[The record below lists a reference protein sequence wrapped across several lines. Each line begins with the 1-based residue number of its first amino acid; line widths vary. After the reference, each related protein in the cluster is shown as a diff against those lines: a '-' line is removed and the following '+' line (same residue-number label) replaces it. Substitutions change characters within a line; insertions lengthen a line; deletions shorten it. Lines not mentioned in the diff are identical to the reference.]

1 MHDVMSVH
9 TYALAHAQRSTRVHA
24 YAHAHRWCAFITT
37 SDVAGR
43 PINRVCGA
51 ACGVKAS
58 SSSYQPLLWQRARA
72 MTFRPADA
80 SRPGRPLAVRPQ
92 WQWSLHVRYVLLL
105 HVFAYFVAVVRAPGE
120 FAKCCTGRMHE
131 GRTDFCVS
139 RIIPLYLQRT
149 RAPLALS
156 HLLINSLRVLS

>member
-1 MHDVMSVH
+1 M
-9 TYALAHAQRSTRVHA
+9 HAQRSTRVHA

-51 ACGVKAS
+51 ACGQREVKAS

-139 RIIPLYLQRT
+139 RIIILYLCIYNELVRHF
-149 RAPLALS
+149 ALS